1 MAGRAE
7 MQAPDKDNGAATS
20 SADLTSAEDAV
31 RPPGNPALQLVAAE
45 AMYAEHLRADGPR
58 GCVLPAATLAGGGK

>member
-20 SADLTSAEDAV
+20 SADLTSAEDAA

-45 AMYAEHLRADGPR
+45 AMYAEHL
-58 GCVLPAATLAGGGK
+58 